1 MLFRSPPGERVPP
14 DFNRGV
20 GEGAGESDARKM
32 KDLARKLRKNQT
44 ETEARLW
51 AQLRDRRLKGF
62 KFRRQHP
69 IGRYIVDFY
78 CPEKRLVIELDGGG
92 HAEDEQKQSDK
103 KRDEWLKQKGISVF
117 RFWNNIVWDNL
128 EGVLKTILKALDGET
143 PHP

>member
-1 MLFRSPPGERVPP
+1 
-14 DFNRGV
+14 
-20 GEGAGESDARKM
+20 M